1 MDGHDTTHSH
11 HQSIL
16 LKVEKEL
23 MVSVIESI
31 SYGLFS
37 LKLRHTMQDSYAMSL
52 VNIMN
57 PALGLRELTQQL
69 SANSLRTALTQD
81 GFIRLLEISF
91 FGGLHFLGFNVTFP
105 FFGGLQVMV

>member
-37 LKLRHTMQDSYAMSL
+37 L
-52 VNIMN
+52 
-57 PALGLRELTQQL
+57 QL
-69 SANSLRTALTQD
+69 NSLSPNRRIENE
-81 GFIRLLEISF
+81 FS
-91 FGGLHFLGFNVTFP
+91 GGGDTGILFSHQPPLGKRFP
-105 FFGGLQVMV
+105 GG